1 MSNYDFVY
9 NLTESAEEID
19 LYEILEITRG
29 ASKAEIKKAYHK
41 AALASHPD
49 KVAAEDREAADVRFK
64 VVSQAYE
71 ILYDEGTRDMYDAHG
86 MAAFEKGQGGMPEY
100 TDMND
105 IINQFFQMGGGMPP
119 GFEGSRSKKPRKGPD
134 QIQDYPVTIEDLY
147 KGKSKRIKVTK
158 NVICGHCKGTGAK
171 TKAKAHECGSCGGRG
186 ATQKMKHEN
195 GYYRPVIAE
204 CSECHGQGHFFKDK
218 DKCKKCGGK
227 RIIEES
233 KVVELYIPKGNGDK
247 IKFKGE
253 ADQVPGQIPGDIVVL
268 LKEKAQST
276 FIRKG
281 EHLLAT
287 INIALAESLFGFS
300 RVVLKH
306 VDGRGLHMSRSRGQI
321 TKPGQTFK
329 IAGEGMPIKRT
340 GLTGDLYL
348 TVNVVFPDDGWSP
361 DQNMITSFVKAQPPS
376 QEPIVADTVEDV
388 EYDDKADIHQIKI
401 SDSRINEDDEDDEAA
416 DLDGAP
422 QCAQQ

>member
-1 MSNYDFVY
+1 MSC
-9 NLTESAEEID
+9 TESRPD
-19 LYEILEITRG
+19 ILEIRRG

-49 KVAAEDREAADVRFK
+49 KVAEEDRDAADVRFK
-64 VVSQAYE
+64 LVSQAYE
-71 ILYDEGTRDMYDAHG
+71 ILHDEETREMYDAHG
-86 MAAFEKGQGGMPEY
+86 MAAFDKSQGGMPEY

-105 IINQFFQMGGGMPP
+105 IINQFFSMGGGMPP
-119 GFEGSRSKKPRKGPD
+119 GFEGGRSKKPRKGAD
-134 QIQDYPVTIEDLY
+134 QVQDYPVTIEDLY
-147 KGKSKRIKVTK
+147 KGKSKRIKITK
-158 NVICGHCKGTGAK
+158 SVICGHCKGTGAK
-171 TKAKAHECGSCGGRG
+171 TNAKAHQCSSCGGQG
-186 ATQKMKHEN
+186 ATQKMKREN
-195 GYYRPVIAE
+195 GYFRPVIAE
-204 CSECHGQGHFFKDK
+204 CSTCHGYGSIFKEK

-227 RIIEES
+227 RIIPES
-233 KVVELYIPKGNGDK
+233 KVIELYIPKGSYDGDK

-253 ADQVPGQIPGDIVVL
+253 ADQVPGQTPGDLVIL
-268 LKEKAQST
+268 LKEKPQST
-276 FIRKG
+276 FTRQG

-329 IAGEGMPIKRT
+329 IAGEGMPIKKT

-348 TVNVVFPDDGWSP
+348 TANVEFPDDGWFP
-361 DQNMITSFVKAQPPS
+361 DQSLISSFMKAQPPS
-376 QEPIVADTVEDV
+376 QKPLLADTVDEI
-388 EYDDKADIHQIKI
+388 EYDENADLNQIKI
-401 SDSRINEDDEDDEAA
+401 SDSRLNEEDEDDEAN
-416 DLDGAP
+416 DMEGAP